1 MARFSGEFTSLR
13 VNYLSVFI
21 DLTHEKNYGLW
32 KLV

>member
-1 MARFSGEFTSLR
+1 MARPSDWFASLG
-13 VNYLSVFI
+13 VNYLSTFI